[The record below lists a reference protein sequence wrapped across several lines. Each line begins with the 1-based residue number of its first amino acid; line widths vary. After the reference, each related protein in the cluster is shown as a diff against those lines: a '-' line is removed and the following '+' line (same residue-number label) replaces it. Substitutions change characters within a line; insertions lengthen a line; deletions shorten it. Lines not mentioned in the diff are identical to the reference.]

1 MRPWP
6 TGSVTLSRDPS
17 GCHNGAMPLTR
28 HVASLGLILLMSAT
42 PGFAQTAAPAAGP
55 DAALLAQS
63 EQLQK
68 DGRLDEALDV
78 ARHAMTVAPDS
89 SAAHLQVGVLL
100 DLAGKY
106 AEARTHITT
115 AIAKATTPDDS
126 KTARC
131 SMAVS
136 YAFERN
142 CKSAVPFESAVFDQD
157 VAAKDFEG
165 AAGVAN
171 ELARICLES
180 GDIDTSA
187 IWYRTGYDTALKQAG
202 LTEQRRDLWN
212 FRWEHAQ
219 ARIAARRGDAA
230 AAESHAAT
238 ATALAEKGS
247 IPEQRPFVPYLAGYV
262 AYYGGHY
269 IQAVSDLGRANQ
281 NDPFILA
288 LTAMALEKSG
298 DTARAKPYYERIL
311 ALTTHNP
318 VNAFARPLARE
329 KLAR

>member
-1 MRPWP
+1 M
-6 TGSVTLSRDPS
+6 
-17 GCHNGAMPLTR
+17 TR
-28 HVASLGLILLMSAT
+28 HLCSLGLTLLISAT
-42 PGFAQTAAPAAGP
+42 PALAQTPPPASGP
-55 DAALLAQS
+55 DTALLAQS

-68 DGRLDEALDV
+68 DGKLDDALDA
-78 ARHAMTVAPDS
+78 ARRAMSAAPES

-100 DLAGKY
+100 DLVGKY
-106 AEARTHITT
+106 AEARIHMTV
-115 AIAKATTPDDS
+115 ALAKAKTPDDG
-126 KTARC
+126 KAARR

-142 CKSAVPFESAVFDQD
+142 CKAAVPNESAVFDQD
-157 VAAKDFEG
+157 VAAKDLEG

-180 GDIDTSA
+180 GDIDTA
-187 IWYRTGYDTALKQAG
+187 ATWYRTGYDTAMKQAD
-202 LTEQRRDLWN
+202 LTEPRRDLWT

-219 ARIAARRGDAA
+219 ARIAARRGDATGAVSHVTA
-230 AAESHAAT
+230 AK
-238 ATALAEKGS
+238 ALAEKGS
-247 IPEQRPFVPYLAGYV
+247 IPEQRPFVPYLTGYV
-262 AYYGGHY
+262 AYYTGHY

-288 LTAMALEKSG
+288 LTAMAIEKSG
-298 DTARAKPYYERIL
+298 DAAAAKPYYERIL
-311 ALTTHNP
+311 TITTHNP

>member
-1 MRPWP
+1 M
-6 TGSVTLSRDPS
+6 
-17 GCHNGAMPLTR
+17 TR
-28 HVASLGLILLMSAT
+28 QLCSLGLTFLISAT
-42 PGFAQTAAPAAGP
+42 AALAQTPAPASGP

-68 DGRLDEALDV
+68 DGKLDDALDA
-78 ARHAMTVAPDS
+78 ARRAMSAAPES

-100 DLAGKY
+100 DLVGKY
-106 AEARTHITT
+106 TEARVHMTV
-115 AIAKATTPDDS
+115 ALAKAKTPDEG
-126 KTARC
+126 KTARR

-142 CKSAVPFESAVFDQD
+142 CKAAVPNESAVIDQD

-180 GDIDTSA
+180 DDIDTA
-187 IWYRTGYDTALKQAG
+187 ATWYRTGYDTALKQAD
-202 LTEQRRDLWN
+202 LAEPRRDLWN

-230 AAESHAAT
+230 GAASHAA
-238 ATALAEKGS
+238 AAKALADKGS
-247 IPEQRPFVPYLAGYV
+247 IPDQRPFVPYLDGYV
-262 AYYGGHY
+262 AFYGGHY

-298 DTARAKPYYERIL
+298 DAARARPYYERIL
-311 ALTTHNP
+311 TLTTHNP
-318 VNAFARPLARE
+318 ANAFARPLARE